1 LTLLAPLLFANVFSY
16 LEPLKHLSAQPNLFS
31 SLTSTLFNLLLF
43 GAPQHH
49 WAVIKP
55 MLSLMLASESSFK
68 AYKDHLIGTQAPEN
82 QQALNEAF
90 HNLLHDVQRSLDNT
104 NRERFTQ
111 KLVTFRVAVRGF
123 LTL

>member
-1 LTLLAPLLFANVFSY
+1 MGTPVLFSNINFRFEY
-16 LEPLKHLSAQPNLFS
+16 FKHLSAQPNLFS

-68 AYKDHLIGTQAPEN
+68 AYKDHLIATQAP
-82 QQALNEAF
+82 
-90 HNLLHDVQRSLDNT
+90 
-104 NRERFTQ
+104 RESTKSQ
-111 KLVTFRVAVRGF
+111 
-123 LTL
+123 